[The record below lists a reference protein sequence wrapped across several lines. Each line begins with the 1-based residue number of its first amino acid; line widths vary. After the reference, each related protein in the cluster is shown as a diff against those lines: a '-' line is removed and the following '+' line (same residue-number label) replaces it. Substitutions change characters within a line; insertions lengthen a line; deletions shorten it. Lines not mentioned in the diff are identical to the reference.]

1 MNELYLLPFEMAVED
16 ANVASVMCAY
26 GQVNFTYNCESKPLL
41 RQTLR
46 KKWGFNG
53 YVFSDRRAA
62 QSTVPSILAG
72 TDVEVDEAPEWYA
85 PDVVKAALDKG
96 EITVADIDDML
107 RERYIK
113 MFQFGDF
120 DDPETKFTWDRI
132 AGELQPGRQPR
143 PGRQGRGGGQPRA
156 AAQQQRDPA
165 AQGRAIES
173 VALIGAKW
181 FAGEA
186 TLPPRSGDRTQQHLG
201 QRAVRGHP
209 EAGPRNVL
217 SKLGS
222 DAKVTYNDGN
232 NIDSAVALAK
242 SVRRDHPDAR

>member
-1 MNELYLLPFEMAVED
+1 M
-16 ANVASVMCAY
+16 
-26 GQVNFTYNCESKPLL
+26 NFTYNCESKPLL

-46 KKWGFNG
+46 EKWGFNG

-120 DDPETKFTWDRI
+120 DHPETKFTWDRI
-132 AGELQPGRQPR
+132 AGQLQ
-143 PGRQGRGGGQPRA
+143 QGGSHAQVAKDA
-156 AAQQQRDPA
+156 AEDSLVLLRNNSGILPLKA
-165 AQGRAIES
+165 GSTKS

-186 TLPPRSGDRTQQHLG
+186 TLPPRSGDRSNNISVNAPFEVTPKQGL
-201 QRAVRGHP
+201 
-209 EAGPRNVL
+209 ENVL
-217 SKLGS
+217 DKLGS
-222 DAKVTYNDGN
+222 TP
-232 NIDSAVALAK
+232 
-242 SVRRDHPDAR
+242 R